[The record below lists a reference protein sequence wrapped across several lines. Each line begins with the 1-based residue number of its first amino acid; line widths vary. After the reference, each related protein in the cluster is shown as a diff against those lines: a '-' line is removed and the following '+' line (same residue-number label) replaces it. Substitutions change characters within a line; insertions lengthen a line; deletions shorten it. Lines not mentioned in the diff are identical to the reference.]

1 MSSTDP
7 DPTERSRPIRVLV
20 GKPGLDGHDRG
31 AKVVSRA
38 LRDAG
43 MEVIYTG
50 IRESTQGIVKTA
62 IQEDVDVIG
71 LSILGGSHRE
81 VVAEVFDLLKEYGMT
96 DVIVLVGGVIPDE
109 ARDDLYELGVDRI
122 FDPGSD
128 IDGIVEWIEE
138 EVDRP

>member
-1 MSSTDP
+1 MSSSESN
-7 DPTERSRPIRVLV
+7 ERSRPIRVLV

-50 IRESTQGIVKTA
+50 IRESNQGIVKTA

-71 LSILGGSHRE
+71 LSILGGSHKE
-81 VVAEVFDLLKEYGMT
+81 VVADVFDLLEEYGMT
-96 DVIVLVGGVIPDE
+96 DVLVLVGGVIPDE
-109 ARDDLYELGVDRI
+109 AKDELHEMGVDRI

-128 IDGIVEWIEE
+128 VDEIVEWIES
-138 EVDRP
+138 EVDHE